1 MTPQCP
7 CPPAFRSGPPTSTH
21 LGRSSALWLQSRPFL
36 SGCTPLRPGGPH
48 SCSPTRENA
57 ASPVFPGPLQSAGT
71 TPPAPSA
78 PCPARPLLEQ
88 PQALAPTASSGGPWP
103 PIPPS
108 QSLLHGTPGLD
119 PLGGDQTSSQL
130 AVGWQRQPASLR
142 LWPPRPP
149 PPTSPAVQPHAHPP
163 SGPRPAL
170 SFPPPRPALLLLF
183 SPCAWHAV
191 F

>member
-7 CPPAFRSGPPTSTH
+7 CPPAFPSGPPTSTH
-21 LGRSSALWLQSRPFL
+21 LGCSSALWLQSRPFL

-88 PQALAPTASSGGPWP
+88 PQALAPTAWP
-103 PIPPS
+103 PGGLFNPIAVDCAVCTSQGVSGAMWSPVDRGDGMSTLATATLPPS
-108 QSLLHGTPGLD
+108 CHGAWAKSEPPSHSANGRRHSHANTHV
-119 PLGGDQTSSQL
+119 PLCL
-130 AVGWQRQPASLR
+130 AVSEGPLN
-142 LWPPRPP
+142 
-149 PPTSPAVQPHAHPP
+149 TSDRTLPNP
-163 SGPRPAL
+163 
-170 SFPPPRPALLLLF
+170 
-183 SPCAWHAV
+183 
-191 F
+191 